1 MFAPHC
7 IASATENP
15 YEPIT
20 SGAEITSH
28 QIPLDIKTALRNYE
42 KLWMKNTRG
51 LKWPSWPPNIKA
63 LFLLIN
69 LQLH

>member
-1 MFAPHC
+1 MKKMGKMLCLHPTVL
-7 IASATENP
+7 ASATENP

-42 KLWMKNTRG
+42 KL
-51 LKWPSWPPNIKA
+51 
-63 LFLLIN
+63 
-69 LQLH
+69 